1 MNTKLYR
8 KLYFYNLI
16 VLITTLFLTISTVGL
31 IVHLTQRNVFKE
43 HFVNEAY
50 FIKKVLKEIYKEHPT
65 KFKTRLKEL
74 SYELKWSIAYIKNK
88 NFVYYSGNKPK
99 FPSEAQ
105 LSEIIRGNKIQ
116 ELSKY
121 TPHPEFITLLDE
133 NDPKSGYILLKFDNP
148 FYETP
153 VVIRPF
159 FIAGVLIL
167 LFLGL
172 LLIPYS
178 LYIIR
183 PFDKLM
189 KSIKQVSEGNFATV
203 VEVKKQSEFSELADA
218 FNTMTNKIQ
227 EMIQEKQRLIADV
240 SHELRSPLTRMRV
253 GMEILQKDPEGRKK
267 YIEKAIT
274 EIDTLNT
281 MIQEILDISKLELD
295 YNLNL
300 EETNFIDFI
309 KDSLENNQILFQEH
323 ALTIKTDFTNE
334 KVLIKMDLKLMERVM
349 NNIFSN
355 LIKYAPKASLV
366 ELVIKKEA
374 DKVFFSI
381 KDQGSGIKPEEYE
394 KIFEPFYRTDDS
406 RSRKTGGTGLGLA
419 IVKKIINYH
428 NGKVWV
434 SSPNEGETGLVLN
447 FQLNTRTD
455 KD

>member
-1 MNTKLYR
+1 M
-8 KLYFYNLI
+8 
-16 VLITTLFLTISTVGL
+16 V
-31 IVHLTQRNVFKE
+31 
-43 HFVNEAY
+43 
-50 FIKKVLKEIYKEHPT
+50 
-65 KFKTRLKEL
+65 KFK
-74 SYELKWSIAYIKNK
+74 
-88 NFVYYSGNKPK
+88 
-99 FPSEAQ
+99 
-105 LSEIIRGNKIQ
+105 
-116 ELSKY
+116 
-121 TPHPEFITLLDE
+121 
-133 NDPKSGYILLKFDNP
+133 
-148 FYETP
+148 
-153 VVIRPF
+153 
-159 FIAGVLIL
+159 
-167 LFLGL
+167 
-172 LLIPYS
+172 
-178 LYIIR
+178 
-183 PFDKLM
+183 
-189 KSIKQVSEGNFATV
+189 
-203 VEVKKQSEFSELADA
+203 
-218 FNTMTNKIQ
+218 
-227 EMIQEKQRLIADV
+227 
-240 SHELRSPLTRMRV
+240 
-253 GMEILQKDPEGRKK
+253 RKK
-267 YIEKAIT
+267 YIEKAIA

-366 ELVIKKEA
+366 DLVIKKDA

-447 FQLNTRTD
+447 FQLKTST
-455 KD
+455 